1 MELDYNVVRLI
12 SAEPSKIATYNGRQL
27 KESILKIQI
36 KDILPDSFQN
46 FNPFLL
52 FLYIFWHSTL
62 KDLPQT
68 TSLTY
73 FCIYR
78 TCYRQLLLHAALVY
92 KKCHIAR
99 HVSCYM
105 LAIRHYLS
113 NLQILSIFYLWL
125 NSFGVYRCLGIPSTI
140 TGDTSP

>member
-1 MELDYNVVRLI
+1 MFVQYVIIHKRTLKFMQ
-12 SAEPSKIATYNGRQL
+12 KIINKKGAL
-27 KESILKIQI
+27 AS
-36 KDILPDSFQN
+36 
-46 FNPFLL
+46 FLL

-99 HVSCYM
+99 HVSCYT

-140 TGDTSP
+140 TGDTSPWINGRTYEINSFVT